1 MSREERAELEARLRA
16 DDEDDDDD
24 PVELSFE
31 GKTFKGSFRRVAQFA
46 EAHGVKLTAPAAASG
61 SGDGDGGDGGSGSQV
76 RRFGGRRVS

>member
-1 MSREERAELEARLRA
+1 MSPQERAELEARLAA
-16 DDEDDDDD
+16 DDADDDDD

-46 EAHGVKLTAPAAASG
+46 EAHGVKLTAPAAPAA
-61 SGDGDGGDGGSGSQV
+61 GDGDSGDGGSGSQV